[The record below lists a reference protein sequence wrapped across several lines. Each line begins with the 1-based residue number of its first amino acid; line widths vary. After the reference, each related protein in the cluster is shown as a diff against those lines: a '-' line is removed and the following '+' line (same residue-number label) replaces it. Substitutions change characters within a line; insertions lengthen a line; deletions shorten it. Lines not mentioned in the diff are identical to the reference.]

1 VRNVGSSRN
10 SGYIGPVPIWING
23 DVETLMRNA
32 MLGFAAF
39 SLAACQS
46 APETPPTPA
55 APPIVAPVAVPAQ
68 DGSAVLDP
76 SVAVTPPG
84 KDVAAKYAAFSGI
97 WGGLLDGLYEGKVAV
112 LTVSR
117 GGNVTVTYAW
127 GNLADNKPGVADGA
141 GRIVGSTLKLGRLP
155 NGADISFAMQPDG
168 SLATTYTLADHT
180 YTGVFTKQ

>member
-1 VRNVGSSRN
+1 
-10 SGYIGPVPIWING
+10 
-23 DVETLMRNA
+23 MRNA

-46 APETPPTPA
+46 APEAPPPPPPPQPAVA
-55 APPIVAPVAVPAQ
+55 APVPAPAE
-68 DGSAVLDP
+68 GSAVLDP

-168 SLATTYTLADHT
+168 SLATTYSLADRT